1 MSSAPNRNFEA
12 KLDGILARHA
22 ELGRAMAE
30 AGGEDYAALA
40 KEYAELEPIA
50 AGIQD
55 WRAAEQ
61 EAAGLREMIAD
72 PALDRDMRAL
82 AEDELRELERRLPA
96 ARARGQAG
104 AAAQGRS
111 G

>member
-1 MSSAPNRNFEA
+1 MSSVSPRTFED

-22 ELGRAMAE
+22 ELARAMAE

-40 KEYAELEPIA
+40 IEYAELEPIA
-50 AGIQD
+50 SGIQD

-72 PALDRDMRAL
+72 PVLERDMRA
-82 AEDELRELERRLPA
+82 RRGRA
-96 ARARGQAG
+96 ARA
-104 AAAQGRS
+104 
-111 G
+111 